1 MRFAL
6 LTSLIALA
14 TAAFA
19 QSADDYVKSEGPI
32 AKAGLLANIGPDGS
46 KSSGAKVSSLLLFI
60 PTGGCLSDIERSHM
74 TAFAH
79 FIGWCRHRVTEHG
92 RPRLPLHMD
101 ARLVPR
107 LQDRRGPVH
116 DWRGRVSPPSHRRLH
131 GIPGEDPAGLEPQ
144 RQRVHRWSR
153 RAQVQHRRVC
163 LHGLVGA
170 PSARYALTA
179 LRLRRARSQS
189 TYVQMALLFAQP
201 PSSPTLTGC
210 SPTETALP
218 MCPTLFGP

>member
-74 TAFAH
+74 TAFARFH
-79 FIGWCRHRVTEHG
+79 
-92 RPRLPLHMD
+92 
-101 ARLVPR
+101 RLV
-107 LQDRRGPVH
+107 L
-116 DWRGRVSPPSHRRLH
+116 S
-131 GIPGEDPAGLEPQ
+131 
-144 RQRVHRWSR
+144 SR
-153 RAQVQHRRVC
+153 H
-163 LHGLVGA
+163 
-170 PSARYALTA
+170 
-179 LRLRRARSQS
+179 RARSTPTTS
-189 TYVQMALLFAQP
+189 THGRA
-201 PSSPTLTGC
+201 TRH
-210 SPTETALP
+210 
-218 MCPTLFGP
+218 